1 MSYRLRDHVPVHIRT
16 VGLFA
21 ILVGSGMA
29 SAVVHDLTQE
39 FSSSVRE
46 RPVVRCC
53 GVDLWL
59 RPVALKSDG
68 NEKPICLQLFWSV
81 D

>member
-1 MSYRLRDHVPVHIRT
+1 MHIRS

-29 SAVVHDLTQE
+29 SAVVHDLMQD

-46 RPVVRCC
+46 
-53 GVDLWL
+53 
-59 RPVALKSDG
+59 
-68 NEKPICLQLFWSV
+68 
-81 D
+81 